1 MPATPTPDRAGL
13 LSAQEAAVDPE
24 LFAGSVTPKWLQ
36 VEAREGR
43 IPCYR
48 FGRRTL
54 RFSRDDLR
62 AYIERSRRST
72 TKAAS

>member
-1 MPATPTPDRAGL
+1 MPTPNGAGL
-13 LSAQEAAVDPE
+13 LSAAEAAVDPE

-48 FGRRTL
+48 FGKRTL
-54 RFSRDDLR
+54 RFSREELR
-62 AYIERSRRST
+62 AYIDRSRRP
-72 TKAAS
+72 ARAS

>member
-1 MPATPTPDRAGL
+1 MPATTTPDRAGL
-13 LSAQEAAVDPE
+13 LSAAEAARDPE
-24 LFAGSVTPKWLQ
+24 LFAGSVTTKWLQ

-54 RFSRDDLR
+54 RFSREELR
-62 AYIERSRRST
+62 AYIDRSRRP
-72 TKAAS
+72 AHAS